1 MKSRWVTCLTV
12 FGLLLLTISTAAAA
26 APGNTISI
34 MSRRGDGVSGDNASQ
49 YVSVSGS
56 GRYVVFSS
64 LASNLSTA
72 DTNSVRDIYLYD
84 RDVDGNSIIDE
95 EGFTEVYLISQIPSA
110 SPSAGNG
117 LSYFGSISS
126 EGRFISFASLAD
138 NLTSNDLNGVS
149 DIFVVDVAN
158 LAADPVR
165 ISVSASGVE
174 GNAASGYLL
183 STYGVHPDSD
193 VVNNGGYPMV
203 VFESNASNLDD
214 AFSDTNAETDIFVRD
229 AAANTTTLLT
239 RGCSIVGGVYDC
251 MLFSAPANGA
261 SYHPSFS
268 EDGRYVAFVT
278 EATNIF
284 VIGGDPSV
292 NDSIYSG
299 STSNVILLDRDYDN
313 DGIYDEF
320 NQSGAVK
327 YYLVSRRPGDYYPAT
342 GSWTGIFPYTS
353 QYPDVTYDSYHNM
366 VYVVFL
372 SYANDLIYNADS
384 GLNDADQ
391 NNAADVFLYTL
402 DAGSYIEDVRLISVD
417 SNGNQ
422 GESASLAPAIA
433 SQYIPATDF
442 FEYTIAYH
450 SYANNLVAGD
460 TNTGCA
466 LFNWSTPSTT
476 NCPDVFVIDSVNY
489 LTWRASQLVNGLPGQ
504 DRSTYPAVSANGQ
517 YVFFSSQANLTGD
530 YISSPPAQ
538 IYMRDQGYP
547 PGNPYIE
554 PPYAVLYGP
563 TTSTDANRQDFYV
576 FAMHTLTIE
585 SVSLGGSADFEII
598 DNTCTGQIIEGTAC
612 NITVQFNG
620 TLLNSSATLYID
632 VNDDND
638 AGHVVD
644 RTLQVAI
651 QGYIF
656 GTYLPMLR
664 TTP

>member
-1 MKSRWVTCLTV
+1 MKSRWITYLTV
-12 FGLLLLTISTAAAA
+12 LGLLLLTVSSAAAA
-26 APGNTISI
+26 APGNSISI

-49 YVSVSGS
+49 YITVSGS

-64 LASNLSTA
+64 LAANLSAA

-84 RDVDGNSIIDE
+84 RDVDEDGIFDE
-95 EGFTEVYLISQIPSA
+95 EGYTEVALISQDPTA
-110 SPSAGNG
+110 SPSAGNA
-117 LSYFGSISS
+117 LSYFGVISS
-126 EGRFISFASLAD
+126 DGRFISFASLAD
-138 NLTSNDLNGVS
+138 NLTANDLNGVA
-149 DIFVVDVAN
+149 DIFVADVTN
-158 LAADPVR
+158 PSAAPVR
-165 ISVSASGVE
+165 VSVSASGVE

-193 VVNNGGYPMV
+193 VVNNSGNPAV
-203 VFESNASNLDD
+203 TFESNATNLDD
-214 AFSDTNAETDIFVRD
+214 TVADTNGETDIFVRD
-229 AAANTTTLLT
+229 VAANTTTLLT
-239 RGCSIVGGVYDC
+239 RGCPIVDEVYDC
-251 MLFSAPANGA
+251 ALFSAPANGA

-284 VIGGDPSV
+284 VIGGDPAV

-299 STSNVILLDRDYDN
+299 STSNVILLDRDYDQ

-320 NQSGAVK
+320 SQGGAVK
-327 YYLVSRRPGDYYPAT
+327 YYLVSHRPGDFYPAT
-342 GSWTGIFPYTS
+342 GAWTGIFPYTS
-353 QYPDVTYDSYHNM
+353 QYPDVTYDTSHHM
-366 VYVVFL
+366 VYVVFH
-372 SYANDLIYNADS
+372 SYATDLIYNADS

-402 DAGSYIEDVRLISVD
+402 EANSYTEDVRLISVD

-422 GESASLAPAIA
+422 GESASLAPTIA
-433 SQYIPATDF
+433 SQYVFATDF

-450 SYANNLVAGD
+450 SYANNLVYGD
-460 TNTGCA
+460 TNTACS
-466 LFNWSTPSTT
+466 LFNWSTPATT
-476 NCPDVFVIDSVNY
+476 NCPDVFVHDSVNY

-504 DRSTYPAVSANGQ
+504 DRSTYPAVSATGQ

-530 YISSPPAQ
+530 GISSPPAQ
-538 IYMRDQGYP
+538 VYMRDQGYP

-554 PPYAVLYGP
+554 PPYTTLYGP
-563 TTSTDANRQDFYV
+563 TTSTEANRQDFYV
-576 FAMHTLTIE
+576 FAIRTLTIE
-585 SVSLGGSADFEII
+585 NVSLSGSADFEIV
-598 DNTCTGQIIEGTAC
+598 DNTCTGQILEGTAC

-620 TLLNSSATLYID
+620 ETTNSSATVFID

-638 AGHVVD
+638 AGHVVE
-644 RTLQVAI
+644 RTLQVAV

-664 TTP
+664 ISP